1 MDYISRQGCENTVVP
16 ETHTAQPLGSALP
29 CPGCREGGGA
39 GGPQDSAVKV
49 SRQSEARAR
58 MYGKMWD
65 SCGPEGV
72 PSWTQ
77 RLRGAEV

>member
-1 MDYISRQGCENTVVP
+1 M
-16 ETHTAQPLGSALP
+16 
-29 CPGCREGGGA
+29 
-39 GGPQDSAVKV
+39 KV

-58 MYGKMWD
+58 LYGEMWD